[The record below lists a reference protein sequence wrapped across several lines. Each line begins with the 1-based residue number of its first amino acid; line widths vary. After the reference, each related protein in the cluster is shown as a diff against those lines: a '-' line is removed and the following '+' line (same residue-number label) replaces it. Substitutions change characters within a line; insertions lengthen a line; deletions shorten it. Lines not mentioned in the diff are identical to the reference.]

1 MQPLRIFFE
10 SKLIPFCVTTQ
21 AGAQIV
27 PRLTSTDIVLG
38 VKEPALDVLD
48 NLIGHKPNHIQVMFS
63 HTIKGQEY
71 NMPLLARFL
80 MKGRSPKTAYPTLV
94 DYELLADANGK
105 RTVGFG
111 WFAGG

>member
-1 MQPLRIFFE
+1 
-10 SKLIPFCVTTQ
+10 
-21 AGAQIV
+21 
-27 PRLTSTDIVLG
+27 
-38 VKEPALDVLD
+38 
-48 NLIGHKPNHIQVMFS
+48 MFS